1 MNLEINIIMTE
12 IIKEEGRTIVKTGA
26 RIDTLNAAQFEQD
39 IQPALEQGVNLEI
52 DCTELGYM
60 ASSGLRIL
68 QATMRNVVRTLG
80 GQMKLT
86 HVNDDIFDIL
96 KMTGFTRHITVE
108 RA

>member
-1 MNLEINIIMTE
+1 MTQIM
-12 IIKEEGRTIVKTGA
+12 KENGKTVVKTGA
-26 RIDTLNAAQFEQD
+26 RIDTLNAAQFEND
-39 IQPALEQGVNLEI
+39 LQPAMEQGVDLEI
-52 DCTELGYM
+52 DCSELTYM

-68 QATMRNVVRTLG
+68 QSTMRTVVRSLG

-86 HVNDDIFDIL
+86 HVNDDIYDIL

>member
-1 MNLEINIIMTE
+1 MTE

-68 QATMRNVVRTLG
+68 QSTMRNVVRNLG

-86 HVNDDIFDIL
+86 HVNNDIFDIL

>member
-1 MNLEINIIMTE
+1 MTE
-12 IIKEEGRTIVKTGA
+12 IIKEGGKTIIKTGK
-26 RIDTLNAAQFEQD
+26 RNDTLNAAQFETD
-39 IQPALEQGVNLEI
+39 IQPALEKGVNLEI
-52 DCTELGYM
+52 DCTKLNYM
-60 ASSGLRIL
+60 ASSGLRIF
-68 QATMRNVVRTLG
+68 QATMRTVVRSLG

>member
-1 MNLEINIIMTE
+1 MTE
-12 IIKEEGRTIVKTGA
+12 IIKEEGKTVVKTGA
-26 RIDTLNAAQFEQD
+26 RIDTLNAAQFEQE

-68 QATMRNVVRTLG
+68 QATMRTVVRSLG

-96 KMTGFTRHITVE
+96 KMTGFTRHITVD

>member
-1 MNLEINIIMTE
+1 MTQIM
-12 IIKEEGRTIVKTGA
+12 KEDGKTIVKTGA
-26 RIDTLNAAQFEQD
+26 RIDTLNAAQFEND
-39 IQPALEQGVNLEI
+39 LQPAMEQGVNLEI
-52 DCTELGYM
+52 DCSELTYM

-68 QATMRNVVRTLG
+68 QSTMRTVVRSLG

-86 HVNDDIFDIL
+86 HVNDDIYDIL

>member
-1 MNLEINIIMTE
+1 MTQ
-12 IIKEEGRTIVKTGA
+12 IIKEGGKTIIKTGQ
-26 RIDTLNAAQFEQD
+26 RIDTLNAGQFEND
-39 IQPALEQGVNLEI
+39 IQPALEKGVDLEL
-52 DCTELGYM
+52 DCSELNYM

-68 QATMRNVVRTLG
+68 QSKMRTVVRSLG

-108 RA
+108 RD

>member
-1 MNLEINIIMTE
+1 MTE
-12 IIKEEGRTIVKTGA
+12 IIKEEGKTIVKTGA
-26 RIDTLNAAQFEQD
+26 RIDTLNAAQFEQE

-68 QATMRNVVRTLG
+68 QATMRTVVRSLG

-108 RA
+108 RV

>member
-1 MNLEINIIMTE
+1 MTE
-12 IIKEEGRTIVKTGA
+12 IIKEEGKTVVKTGA
-26 RIDTLNAAQFEQD
+26 RIDTLNAAQFEQE

-52 DCTELGYM
+52 DCTQLGYM

-68 QATMRNVVRTLG
+68 QATMRTVVRSLG

>member
-1 MNLEINIIMTE
+1 MTQ
-12 IIKEEGRTIVKTGA
+12 IVKENGKTVVKTGA
-26 RIDTLNAAQFEQD
+26 RIDTLNAAQFEND
-39 IQPALEQGVNLEI
+39 LQPAMEQDVNLEI
-52 DCTELGYM
+52 DCSELTYR

-68 QATMRNVVRTLG
+68 QSTMRTVVRSLG

-86 HVNDDIFDIL
+86 HVNDDIYDIL

>member
-1 MNLEINIIMTE
+1 M
-12 IIKEEGRTIVKTGA
+12 KENGKTVVKTGA
-26 RIDTLNAAQFEQD
+26 RIDTLNAAQFEND
-39 IQPALEQGVNLEI
+39 LQPAMEQGVNLEI
-52 DCTELGYM
+52 DCSELTYM

-68 QATMRNVVRTLG
+68 QSTMRTVVRSLG

-86 HVNDDIFDIL
+86 HVNDDIYDIL

>member
-1 MNLEINIIMTE
+1 MTQ
-12 IIKEEGRTIVKTGA
+12 IIKEGTKTVVKTGQ
-26 RIDTLNAAQFEQD
+26 RIDTLNAAQFEQE
-39 IQPALEQGVNLEI
+39 IQPALEQGVDLEI
-52 DCTELGYM
+52 DCSELAYM

-68 QATMRNVVRTLG
+68 QSTMRTVVRTLN

-108 RA
+108 RN

>member
-1 MNLEINIIMTE
+1 MTE

-68 QATMRNVVRTLG
+68 QSTMRNVVRNLG

-108 RA
+108 

>member
-1 MNLEINIIMTE
+1 MIQ
-12 IIKEEGRTIVKTGA
+12 IIKENGKTIIKTEE
-26 RIDTLNAAQFEQD
+26 RIDTLNAAQFETD
-39 IQPALEQGVNLEI
+39 IQPALEKGVDLEI
-52 DCTELGYM
+52 DCTKLNYM
-60 ASSGLRIL
+60 ASSGLRIF
-68 QATMRNVVRTLG
+68 QSTMRTVVRSLG

>member
-1 MNLEINIIMTE
+1 MTQILKE
-12 IIKEEGRTIVKTGA
+12 GGKTIIKTGS
-26 RIDTLNAAQFEQD
+26 RIDTMNANQFEAD
-39 IQPALEQGVNLEI
+39 IQPALKDGGVDLEM
-52 DCTELGYM
+52 DCTELTYM

-68 QATMRNVVRTLG
+68 QSTMRTVVRSLG
-80 GQMKLT
+80 GKMKLT

>member
-1 MNLEINIIMTE
+1 MTQ
-12 IIKEEGRTIVKTGA
+12 IIKENGKTVIKTGE
-26 RIDTLNAAQFEQD
+26 RIDTLNAAQFEAD

-52 DCTELGYM
+52 DCTDLTYM
-60 ASSGLRIL
+60 ASSGLRVFQSTIR
-68 QATMRNVVRTLG
+68 TVVRNLG